1 MVYFPVGRRPTIK
14 FGQRWR
20 NGDQRG
26 SAHEFPPTTIGG
38 YERAIEPGTLMN
50 PVVGYLH
57 TPRSACILVSD
68 YDPNEWVIVWE
79 SNGESNEDGDFRPTA
94 DGMGTYF
101 AHLERPTHS
110 LSNLAPSVPR
120 NGELDDDGS
129 ERMQCIR
136 YLMTGRLRGVDALR
150 AEGVGDEDPRPS
162 SSRGSP
168 SRSPRRRYSAHFR
181 F

>member
-68 YDPNEWVIVWE
+68 YDPNEWVTVWE
-79 SNGESNEDGDFRPTA
+79 SNGEFNQDGEWRPTA

-101 AHLERPTHS
+101 AHLEGSTHS
-110 LSNLAPSVPR
+110 L
-120 NGELDDDGS
+120 DGDGT
-129 ERMQCIR
+129 EECRQDIR
-136 YLMTGRLRGVDALR
+136 YLPTVTPRQADAVR
-150 AEGVGDEDPRPS
+150 AEGVILRSTSP
-162 SSRGSP
+162 SRGAA
-168 SRSPRRRYSAHFR
+168 SRSPRRPSSAFR
-181 F
+181 P

>member
-101 AHLERPTHS
+101 AHLEGSTHS
-110 LSNLAPSVPR
+110 L
-120 NGELDDDGS
+120 DGDGT
-129 ERMQCIR
+129 EECRQDIR
-136 YLMTGRLRGVDALR
+136 YLPTVTPRQADAVR
-150 AEGVGDEDPRPS
+150 AEGVILRSTSP
-162 SSRGSP
+162 SRGAA
-168 SRSPRRRYSAHFR
+168 SRSPRRPSSAFR
-181 F
+181 P